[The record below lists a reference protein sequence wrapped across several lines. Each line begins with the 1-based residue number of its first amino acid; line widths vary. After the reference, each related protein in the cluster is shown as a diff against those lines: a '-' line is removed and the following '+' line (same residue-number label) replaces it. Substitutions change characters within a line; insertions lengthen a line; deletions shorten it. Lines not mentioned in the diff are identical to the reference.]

1 MCVLG
6 STLGVWVPRTES
18 SSLDTVYKGE
28 TVVIRVPRPIWFQRL
43 YLWKLVLS
51 SIHVGYLCQRGRS
64 VLPIVQYAESSQVV
78 EVSVER

>member
-1 MCVLG
+1 MF
-6 STLGVWVPRTES
+6 
-18 SSLDTVYKGE
+18 LDRLLVCGYH
-28 TVVIRVPRPIWFQRL
+28 VRSRVPWLQCIGEGQLSSGFHVL
-43 YLWKLVLS
+43 YGFNVDTCGKLVLS